1 MQIFQTSSMKMT
13 ETEFSEPSSVRIAFL
28 DVGQADTIVVTS
40 PQTREAVVLDCVNPK
55 AVLDYLKQ
63 EEILYLRG
71 IIVTHLHADHYS
83 GIIGL
88 LENQHLVPGMS
99 PCEVVAFNEVFNQG
113 NLQRLCQ
120 DEDCHSL
127 GYDGPS
133 TTLSQLLEWRK
144 QNKSRYATFQFQAGP
159 LPITGTLIK
168 SFQLLHPYAAEYRSL
183 ESKGLNNTSIVL
195 RISTSGSSALLT
207 GDIEPE
213 GWQYLQANN
222 PALQSD
228 VLKFPHHGAW
238 KNADAEK
245 LIDGTQPSIV
255 VISVGSE
262 GFEKYQHPNAHV
274 FDALIKRP
282 HIRVLCTQATDQCRA
297 SVFSIR
303 KDVLSKMGTQA
314 SKTGYPLPGSKK
326 GCPCAGT
333 VIIELSDHARV
344 LQPEIHFHREG
355 IIKTY
360 FTSHKCNI

>member
-1 MQIFQTSSMKMT
+1 MKMT
-13 ETEFSEPSSVRIAFL
+13 ETKSSELSSLVRIAFL

-40 PQTREAVVLDCVNPK
+40 PETHEAIVLDCVNPK
-55 AVLDYLKQ
+55 AVLDYLRK
-63 EEILYLRG
+63 EEIIYLRG

-83 GIIGL
+83 GVIGL
-88 LENQHLVPGMS
+88 LENQHEVPGMR
-99 PCEVVAFNEVFNQG
+99 PCEVVAFNEVFNQKS
-113 NLQRLCQ
+113 LQLRQ
-120 DEDCHSL
+120 DDDNHSI
-127 GYDGPS
+127 GYNGTPNA
-133 TTLSQLLEWRK
+133 LQQLIEWRK
-144 QNKSRYATFQFQAGP
+144 QNKLRYATLQAQAGQAQAGQ

-168 SFQLLHPYAAEYRSL
+168 SFHLLHPYAADYRSL

-195 RISTSGSSALLT
+195 HLSTSGSSALLT

-213 GWQYLQANN
+213 GWQYLRENH
-222 PALQSD
+222 PDLQCD

-245 LIDGTQPSIV
+245 LIDCIQPSIV

-262 GFEKYQHPNAHV
+262 GYEKYQHPNGHV
-274 FDALIKRP
+274 FNALAKHP

-303 KDVLSKMGTQA
+303 KDVLGKLGVQA
-314 SKTGYPLPGSKK
+314 NKTGYLVLGSKK

-333 VIIELSDHARV
+333 VIVELSDNAQI
-344 LQPEIHFHREG
+344 LQPESRFHREG

-360 FTSHKCNI
+360 FTSHQCNI

>member
-1 MQIFQTSSMKMT
+1 MT
-13 ETEFSEPSSVRIAFL
+13 ETEFSESLTVRIAFL

-40 PQTREAVVLDCVNPK
+40 PQTHEAIVLDCVNPK

-71 IIVTHLHADHYS
+71 IIATHLHADHYS

-99 PCEVVAFNEVFNQG
+99 SCEVVAFNEVFHQG
-113 NLQRLCQ
+113 NLQRLLQ

-127 GYDGPS
+127 GYGGPS
-133 TTLSQLLEWRK
+133 TALGQLLEWRK
-144 QNKSRYATFQFQAGP
+144 QNKLRYAAFQAQAGQ

-168 SFQLLHPYAAEYRSL
+168 SFHLLHPYAAEYRSL

-195 RISTSGSSALLT
+195 RLSASGSSALLT

-213 GWQYLQANN
+213 GWQYLQGNH

-238 KNADAEK
+238 KDADAEK
-245 LIDGTQPSIV
+245 LIDGIQPSIV

-262 GFEKYQHPNAHV
+262 GHEKYQHPNAHV
-274 FDALIKRP
+274 FDALVKRP

-314 SKTGYPLPGSKK
+314 SKAGYPVLGSKK

-344 LQPEIHFHREG
+344 LQPEIHFHRES

-360 FTSHKCNI
+360 FTSHKCII

>member
-1 MQIFQTSSMKMT
+1 MT

-40 PQTREAVVLDCVNPK
+40 PETREAIVLDCVNPK

-88 LENQHLVPGMS
+88 LENQHAVPGMS
-99 PCEVVAFNEVFNQG
+99 PCEVVAFNEVFNQS
-113 NLQRLCQ
+113 NLQRLLQ
-120 DEDCHSL
+120 DDDCHSL
-127 GYDGPS
+127 GYGGPL
-133 TTLSQLLEWRK
+133 TVLSQLIEWRK
-144 QNKSRYATFQFQAGP
+144 QNKLRYATFQAQAGQ

-168 SFQLLHPYAAEYRSL
+168 SFHLLHPYAADYRSL

-195 RISTSGSSALLT
+195 RLSTSGSSALLT

-213 GWQYLQANN
+213 GWQYLSANH
-222 PALQSD
+222 PDLQCD

-245 LIDGTQPSIV
+245 LIDDTQPSIV

-262 GFEKYQHPNAHV
+262 GYEKYRHPNEHV
-274 FDALIKRP
+274 FNALVKHS
-282 HIRVLCTQATDQCRA
+282 HIRVLCTQATDQCRT

-303 KDVLSKMGTQA
+303 EDVLSKLSTQA
-314 SKTGYPLPGSKK
+314 SKTGYPVLGSKR

-333 VIIELSDHARV
+333 IIVELSDHTQI
-344 LQPEIHFHREG
+344 LQPESHFHREG
-355 IIKTY
+355 IIKTH

>member
-1 MQIFQTSSMKMT
+1 MQNYQTSSMKMI
-13 ETEFSEPSSVRIAFL
+13 ETESSEPPSSVRIAFL
-28 DVGQADTIVVTS
+28 DVGQADTIVITS
-40 PQTREAVVLDCVNPK
+40 PETHEAIVLDCVNPK

-63 EEILYLRG
+63 ERILYLRG

-83 GIIGL
+83 GVIGL
-88 LENQHLVPGMS
+88 LENQHEVPGMK
-99 PCEVVAFNEVFNQG
+99 PCEVVTFNEIFNQK
-113 NLQRLCQ
+113 NLQLRQ
-120 DEDCHSL
+120 DDDYHSI
-127 GYDGPS
+127 GYDGPPNA
-133 TTLSQLLEWRK
+133 LQQLIEWRK
-144 QNKSRYATFQFQAGP
+144 QNKLRYAILQVQAGQ
-159 LPITGTLIK
+159 LPFTGALVK
-168 SFQLLHPYAAEYRSL
+168 SFHVLHPYAADYRSL

-195 RISTSGSSALLT
+195 HLSTSGASILLR

-213 GWQYLQANN
+213 GWQFLQENH
-222 PALQSD
+222 PDLQCD

-245 LIDGTQPSIV
+245 LIDGIQPSIV

-262 GFEKYQHPNAHV
+262 GYEKYKHPNEHV
-274 FDALIKRP
+274 FNALAKHP

-303 KDVLSKMGTQA
+303 KEVLSKMGAQA
-314 SKTGYPLPGSKK
+314 SKTGYPVLGSKK

-333 VIIELSDHARV
+333 VIVELGDHV
-344 LQPEIHFHREG
+344 EILQPESRFHKEG